1 MSGPLHERIRAD
13 FEARILAGELA
24 PGDRLPTEQA
34 LMAQYGCARMTVS
47 KALSALAAAGL
58 IDRRKRAGT
67 FVARPRVHS
76 MILDV
81 PDLAAQIRERGQ
93 HYAYVPLERRIRDPE
108 TGNAAETQ
116 LAGAGRLIQ
125 LDGLHLADNIPLAVE
140 YRLVSLAAVPDI
152 ADAGS
157 DDTPPGTWLLRHI
170 PWTEAETRI
179 SALAASPA
187 VARLLQVAPGTAC
200 LCVERRT
207 WRRAEGVT
215 HVRQIFPGD
224 AYDLVARFGPSG
236 GQEG

>member
-1 MSGPLHERIRAD
+1 
-13 FEARILAGELA
+13 
-24 PGDRLPTEQA
+24 
-34 LMAQYGCARMTVS
+34 
-47 KALSALAAAGL
+47 
-58 IDRRKRAGT
+58 
-67 FVARPRVHS
+67 

-81 PDLAAQIRERGQ
+81 PDLAAQIPARGPHSALIPPERPTPDPQTGNAPNTQ
-93 HYAYVPLERRIRDPE
+93 PAGATRSTTTPHLQHAAAPHPAPPNHPAQSPARGHHYAKAPREPPSSDHE
-108 TGNAAETQ
+108 AGNAAETQ

-125 LDGLHLADNIPLAVE
+125 LAGLHLADDIPRAVE
-140 YRLVSLAAVPDI
+140 SRLVSLATVPDI

-179 SALAASPA
+179 SALAASHA
-187 VARLLQVAPGTAC
+187 VAHLLQVAPAAAC